1 MTTSHHPPVR
11 TGTGRLL
18 LTGGRV
24 LDPASGV
31 DDLLDVAIEDGV
43 IVAVGADAAAVLQ
56 AGATTAAGGADAAG
70 DATTT
75 ADAAAAATASE
86 ARSRR
91 GTGDST
97 GDIEVVDCTGRW
109 IAPGFVDVHTHL
121 REPGG
126 EAAEDIATG
135 SAAGAAGGY
144 TALCAMANTSPVCD
158 TAAIAELVWRRG
170 REVALV
176 DVFPVASITKGLEG
190 KELTEI
196 GELRACAAQV
206 DFFSDDGIPLAD
218 TLVMRRALQYA
229 KAFGAVICNHSEDP
243 DLTAGAQMNEG
254 AVSSVLGL
262 AGWPHEAE
270 EVMIARDLILAG
282 GVGARLHVP
291 HVTTAGAVELIR
303 LAKERGVRVTAEATP
318 HHLFLTDELV
328 ADYDAVMKVNPPVRT
343 AADVAAVQ
351 EALID
356 GTLDVVATDHAP
368 HAPEL
373 KDQEWEHAPC
383 GMLGLET
390 AFAVVNTTLVATGR
404 MTPLEAIAR
413 FTTGPAAVR
422 DVGGHGGAMVAG
434 APANL
439 VVLDPDGRWTVDSH
453 ALHSRA
459 RNSPFHGR
467 ELTGRPVHTLLRG
480 RFTLREG
487 VVTDVEVLA

>member
-1 MTTSHHPPVR
+1 MTTTHPPAR
-11 TGTGRLL
+11 TGAGRLL
-18 LTGGRV
+18 LIGGRV

-31 DDLLDVAIEDGV
+31 DDHLDVAIEDGT
-43 IVAVGADAAAVLQ
+43 IVAVG
-56 AGATTAAGGADAAG
+56 TDAAG
-70 DATTT
+70 VFGRSA
-75 ADAAAAATASE
+75 ADDGAS
-86 ARSRR
+86 
-91 GTGDST
+91 DDP
-97 GDIEVVDCTGRW
+97 DIEVVDCTGHW
-109 IAPGFVDVHTHL
+109 IAPGFIDVHTHL

-158 TAAIAELVWRRG
+158 SAAIAELVWRRG

-176 DVFPVASITKGLEG
+176 DVFPVGSITKGLEG
-190 KELTEI
+190 RELTEI
-196 GELRACAAQV
+196 GQLNACAAEV

-282 GVGARLHVP
+282 GIGARLHVP

-318 HHLFLTDELV
+318 HHLLLTDDLV

-343 AADVAAVQ
+343 ASDVEALR

-356 GTLDVVATDHAP
+356 GTLDAVATDHAP
-368 HAPEL
+368 HAPEY

-390 AFAVVNTTLVATGR
+390 AFAVVHTALVATGR
-404 MTPLEAIAR
+404 MTPLQAIAR
-413 FTTGPAAVR
+413 FTTGPASVR
-422 DVGGHGGAMVAG
+422 NVGQHGAALVAG
-434 APANL
+434 ADANL
-439 VVLDPDGRWTVDSH
+439 VVLDPEARWTVDAH

-459 RNSPFHGR
+459 RNSPFDGR

-487 VVTDVEVLA
+487 VVADAAVVA

>member
-1 MTTSHHPPVR
+1 MSIHPPAV
-11 TGTGRLL
+11 TGRGRVL

-24 LDPASGV
+24 LDPASGT
-31 DDLLDVAIEDGV
+31 DDHLDVAVADGR
-43 IVAVGADAAAVLQ
+43 IVAVGAHARSVLEGLGS
-56 AGATTAAGGADAAG
+56 GATTGDGGTGGAAGGVPGGSTAG
-70 DATTT
+70 EVPGGST
-75 ADAAAAATASE
+75 AGS
-86 ARSRR
+86 
-91 GTGDST
+91 
-97 GDIEVVDCTGRW
+97 DIEVVDCTDRW
-109 IAPGFVDVHTHL
+109 VAPGFVDLHTHL

-144 TALCAMANTSPVCD
+144 TALCAMANTNPVCD

-176 DVFPVASITKGLEG
+176 DVFPVGSITRGLEG

-196 GELRACAAQV
+196 GALNACAARV

-218 TLVMRRALQYA
+218 SLVMRRALQYA
-229 KAFGAVICNHSEDP
+229 TAFDVVVCNHAEDP

-254 AVSSVLGL
+254 AMSSVLGL

-270 EVMIARDLILAG
+270 EIMLARDLILAG
-282 GVGARLHVP
+282 GAGARLHVP
-291 HVTTAGAVELIR
+291 HVTTAGAVALIAQ
-303 LAKERGVRVTAEATP
+303 AKRDGVRVTAEATP
-318 HHLFLTDELV
+318 HHLLLTDDLV

-343 AADVAAVQ
+343 TRDVEAVRAALA
-351 EALID
+351 D
-356 GTLDVVATDHAP
+356 GTLDVVGTDHAP
-368 HAPEL
+368 HAPEF

-390 AFAVVNTTLVATGR
+390 AFAVVNTTMVATGLLD
-404 MTPLEAIAR
+404 PLTAIAR

-422 DVGGHGGAMVAG
+422 DVGGHGRAIAEGED
-434 APANL
+434 ANL
-439 VVLDPDGRWTVDSH
+439 VVLDPHATWTVDAA

-459 RNSPFHGR
+459 RNSPYHGR

-480 RFTLREG
+480 RFTLRDG
-487 VVTDVEVLA
+487 EVAPAVDL